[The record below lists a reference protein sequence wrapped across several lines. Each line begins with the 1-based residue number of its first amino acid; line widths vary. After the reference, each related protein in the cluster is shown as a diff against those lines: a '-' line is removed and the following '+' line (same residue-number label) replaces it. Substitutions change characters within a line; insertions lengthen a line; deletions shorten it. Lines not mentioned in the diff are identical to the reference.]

1 MGDDRPLWLGF
12 VCWVLI
18 ISGTYGLYT
27 TMKVLGTKA
36 FVDSMSN
43 FPYPAGLAE
52 GIVFV
57 TLVGMIVSGI
67 CMYERQGWARWIYI
81 LVMPV
86 FFFQRFLAVTAPP
99 PLATDQSDAQDPLY
113 LQTHLRE
120 APAHTKEQLILAGL
134 VVLYLLSLWVL
145 FAFRTRRYFH
155 PPMYVDE

>member
-18 ISGTYGLYT
+18 VTGTYGLYT
-27 TMKVLGTKA
+27 TMKVLGTNA

-43 FPYPAGLAE
+43 FPYPAWAAE
-52 GIVFV
+52 AAVFV
-57 TLVGMIVSGI
+57 TLVSMIFSGI

-99 PLATDQSDAQDPLY
+99 PLPTGQSDAQDPLY
-113 LQTHLRE
+113 LQTHLPD
-120 APAHTKEQLILAGL
+120 APVHTKEQIILVAL
-134 VVLYLLSLWVL
+134 VVLYLLSIWVL
-145 FAFRTRRYFH
+145 FTFRARRYFH